1 MRLYRF
7 TVFLPVGLFL
17 LSGCANTTANDNQVI
32 RVGYFPNITHA
43 QALVGLADGTFQ
55 QALGDITIEPYTF
68 NAGPAAIEA
77 LFANQTDLAYIG
89 PSPALNAYV
98 QSEGEAIR
106 IISGSMTGGAAFVV
120 QPELAEVYQTQGDNA
135 FIGKTFASPQQ
146 GNTQDVALRTYFQ
159 TKGILEQVKIS
170 PMANAD
176 QLSLFSQKQLDGAW
190 VPEPWVSRLV
200 AEAGGVVLQED
211 SAVTT
216 VVIVSTD
223 FLEQHPDVVRQWLQ
237 GQVQVTDWIIANPD
251 AAQTLVNAQLA
262 ELSGS
267 PLAATVLATAWARL
281 SPTVTP
287 DQAGIETMRT
297 QAQALGFIDSTGLDF
312 NQLYDFTILSD
323 ITGQQY

>member
-1 MRLYRF
+1 MRLSWF
-7 TVFLPVGLFL
+7 GLIGL
-17 LSGCANTTANDNQVI
+17 LALTGCTITSPDAENVL

-68 NAGPAAIEA
+68 NAGPAEIEA
-77 LFANQTDLAYIG
+77 LFADQIDLAYIG

-106 IISGSMTGGAAFVV
+106 IISGSMAGGAAFVV
-120 QPELAEVYQTQGDNA
+120 QPELAATYQTQGDNA

-159 TKGILEQVKIS
+159 DKGLLEQVKIS

-176 QLSLFSQKQLDGAW
+176 QLSLFTQKQLDGAW

-211 SAVTT
+211 PTVTT
-216 VVIVSTD
+216 VIIVSTD
-223 FLEQHPDVVRQWLQ
+223 FLEQHQDVVRQWLR
-237 GQVQVTDWIIANPD
+237 GHIQVTDWIVANPD
-251 AAQTLVNAQLA
+251 AAQTLVNAQLE

-267 PLAATVLATAWARL
+267 PLAVTVLATAWARL

-287 DQAGIETMRT
+287 DQAGIETMRME
-297 QAQALGFIDSTGLDF
+297 AEALGFIDSAGLDF
-312 NQLYDFTILSD
+312 DQLYDFTLLSD
-323 ITGQQY
+323 ITGRQY